1 MNAEENL
8 NISYIQTMV
17 ASSHGGY
24 KCTLLTLRIKAKDRE
39 KKLLQNWAAAPVK
52 KKKPQG
58 NSIAARENCEV
69 EKENRVH
76 TLEQLACQHH
86 DWKRTTTHPH
96 AKSQSLRGEK
106 TKKAKIVQYAAA
118 WRKRDALSC
127 DAQRVTSRAPSSC
140 PPFFF
145 RGLVLLLQEWH
156 DESKTAV
163 LFSFRDK
170 S

>member
-1 MNAEENL
+1 
-8 NISYIQTMV
+8 MV
-17 ASSHGGY
+17 ASSHRGY

-39 KKLLQNWAAAPVK
+39 KKLLQNWAAAPVREK

-145 RGLVLLLQEWH
+145 SRTSIIAARVTWRVENG
-156 DESKTAV
+156 SPI
-163 LFSFRDK
+163 LFSRQILTYSTRRFE
-170 S
+170 